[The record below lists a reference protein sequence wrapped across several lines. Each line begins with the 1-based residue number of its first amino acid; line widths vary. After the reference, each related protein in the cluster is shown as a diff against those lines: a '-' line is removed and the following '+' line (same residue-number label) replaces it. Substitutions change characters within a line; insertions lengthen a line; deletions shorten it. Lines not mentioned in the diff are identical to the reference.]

1 MSSANFAF
9 NCFKCETAE
18 DTSGSSFVFPESFN
32 AFTMAP
38 CEAICAETDSAV
50 SEDIFTSF
58 VDKNEEFVSK
68 KRKEKTQNKLLFIES
83 ILII

>member
-32 AFTMAP
+32 AFTSAP

-58 VDKNEEFVSK
+58 VDKKCGICKQK
-68 KRKEKTQNKLLFIES
+68 KKGKDTNKLLFIES
-83 ILII
+83 ILMI